1 MQQMCH
7 NDTSWYYNADW
18 TAKMSVFFQNSAVAY
33 SRSNATILW
42 HSFTDTPAIPVNI
55 SSSQILGAYD
65 DWLFDTTT
73 LLHKNGTDL
82 PLFSSSEF
90 AFWLWATTPEFNDQ
104 NAVNPTE
111 SNSIFAI
118 LQSLLVIPL
127 YYCQSGMLRRLIPGF
142 IDSESNS
149 SPMLAEGISL
159 LSAPPERSSPASF
172 AYYRYESIV
181 GFSSL
186 IAYIVLSGIAVLACS
201 VAQVAIKVYADGT
214 SPGRGMPRL
223 SRFPALDLF
232 AHCTVEDENR
242 CVIYQGRSGVFPADT
257 SQRSLRSWLSTI
269 SIKWS
274 KPLSAED
281 GLPLFALDFTH
292 DQDDRQS
299 ANASSVFQYHSHS
312 KTSLFDSRG

>member
-1 MQQMCH
+1 
-7 NDTSWYYNADW
+7 
-18 TAKMSVFFQNSAVAY
+18 MSAFFQNSAVAY

-42 HSFTDTPAIPVNI
+42 HSLAATPAIPVNI
-55 SSSQILGAYD
+55 SSSQILKAYD
-65 DWLFDTTT
+65 GWLFDTTT
-73 LLHKNGTDL
+73 LLHKNGTAL
-82 PLFSSSEF
+82 PLFSSSIF
-90 AFWLWATTPEFNDQ
+90 AFWLWVSEPEFNGQ
-104 NAVNPTE
+104 NAVNPAA
-111 SNSIFAI
+111 SNGISGT

-127 YYCQSGMLRRLIPGF
+127 YYCQNGMITRLIPGW
-142 IDSESNS
+142 NS
-149 SPMLAEGISL
+149 SSNPALAGIYSL

-181 GFSSL
+181 SYPSL

-201 VAQVAIKVYADGT
+201 VAQVVIKVYADRT
-214 SPGRGMPRL
+214 SQGMGMPRL

-242 CVIYQGRSGVFPADT
+242 CVIYQGRSGIFPADT
-257 SQRSLRSWLSTI
+257 SQRSFRSWLSTI

-292 DQDDRQS
+292 GQDDSSS
-299 ANASSVFQYHSHS
+299 ANASSVFQYRSHS